1 MSTHEKNED
10 EARSKFQMSD
20 KPYLSAVMVL
30 LNRDSQSESG
40 YLNHPVTRIEL
51 WSEVTTENMKGLP
64 KRVFVVKGDP
74 PRWVEEDA
82 PGIVTHNEDMLT
94 ALFYAYWNRLE
105 SEGQVSELSRV
116 EGSAI
121 RIAFEWLLKHFSVR
135 ART

>member
-1 MSTHEKNED
+1 
-10 EARSKFQMSD
+10 MSD

-74 PRWVEEDA
+74 PRWAEEDA

-94 ALFYAYWNRLE
+94 TLFYAHWNRLE

-116 EGSAI
+116 EGNAI